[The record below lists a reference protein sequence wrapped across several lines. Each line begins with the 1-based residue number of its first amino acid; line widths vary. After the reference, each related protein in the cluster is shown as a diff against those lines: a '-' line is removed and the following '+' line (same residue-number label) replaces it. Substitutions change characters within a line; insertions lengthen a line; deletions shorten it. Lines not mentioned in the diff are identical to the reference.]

1 MADCAVFFFSIFD
14 LHTDQN
20 LCRYIYGT
28 EELLAIDFHKIASS
42 KGKT

>member
-1 MADCAVFFFSIFD
+1 MAEYAVFFFSISD
-14 LHTDQN
+14 LHNGKN

-28 EELLAIDFHKIASS
+28 KEQFVIDFHKIASS